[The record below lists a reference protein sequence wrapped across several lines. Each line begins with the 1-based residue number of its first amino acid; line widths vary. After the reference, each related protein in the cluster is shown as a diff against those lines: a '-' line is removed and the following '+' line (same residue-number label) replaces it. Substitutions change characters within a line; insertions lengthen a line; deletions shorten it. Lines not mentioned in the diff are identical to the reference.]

1 MKKFELCFARDY
13 RYEYQTEAESDIER
27 EHLFA
32 EDDGYCRSEHGLK
45 RQYNGGLRGG
55 VYFWPM
61 V

>member
-1 MKKFELCFARDY
+1 MKEFELCFTRDY
-13 RYEYQTEAESDIER
+13 CNKYQAEAESDIEC

-32 EDDGYCRSEHGLK
+32 EDDGYCRS
-45 RQYNGGLRGG
+45 NADSSVSITAACASG